1 MKALNVLNKAA
12 NGGATKASQ
21 SAPQRCQGW
30 RWRGL
35 LIGAHNLLSN
45 DTSDGKLEELPAPQA
60 LAIPDSNHVV
70 PPIARSPPV
79 FVHTESASTD
89 DNCEPSNYSPTSLT
103 ESQLPA
109 SSNLKNAIGNEG
121 PMVTTDEKE
130 NIPSPESVQG
140 AESDPR
146 PAMSYNPMN
155 TLAAAAARVK
165 VIAPPPPPRDESKV
179 AGTSEPAADTESK
192 GGPETGSSSKT
203 RTKFRPSGT
212 KNGRWLKHID
222 KEGTKDEFQVY
233 YNKLT
238 KAQREA
244 SQIYVILP
252 SAHTRLQAY
261 DEEAKDLVEKN
272 SWVKAT
278 IEKGTLHCQV
288 YLVL

>member
-1 MKALNVLNKAA
+1 M
-12 NGGATKASQ
+12 
-21 SAPQRCQGW
+21 
-30 RWRGL
+30 
-35 LIGAHNLLSN
+35 
-45 DTSDGKLEELPAPQA
+45 DTGDGKLEELPAPQA

-103 ESQLPA
+103 QSQLPA

-212 KNGRWLKHID
+212 KNGRNLCIIGWLKHID
-222 KEGTKDEFQVY
+222 KEGTKDEFRVY

-238 KAQREA
+238 KAQRE
-244 SQIYVILP
+244 
-252 SAHTRLQAY
+252 AY

-278 IEKGTLHCQV
+278 IEKGTLH
-288 YLVL
+288 